1 LEKAIAFNQKCV
13 QLLPR
18 ASLVTKEDS
27 MRTRKANPRY
37 RLTVFI
43 ALAGLLTIILT
54 SYSPLSLATSEVRK
68 PAPHSDKVG
77 AVATSQSKSSFPDR
91 LMPVDANHAA
101 VSSSKSHIGRGAL
114 AQSCT
119 ISVSPFGAIFSNS
132 GGSGFLSMLTQSP
145 GLLTSVNAAS
155 FADKVAS
162 DSIVAGFGANLATMT
177 QSAQSNP
184 LPTTLA
190 NRMVRVRDS
199 AGIAR
204 FATLFFVSPNQIN
217 YLMPVGTA
225 NGLATVEV
233 IPQGG
238 GSVIASGGAQVTSV
252 APGIFTVSGTG
263 SPPTAVGQWLRYS
276 GGVLV
281 DSGSLET
288 PIAFGDPGDKV
299 YLVLYGADIRGRSS
313 LSAVSANVG
322 GSSAVVEYAGPQGEF
337 EGLDQLNVLLAP
349 GFVGLEQL
357 IVVVTVDGVAANT
370 VKVTAGK

>member
-1 LEKAIAFNQKCV
+1 
-13 QLLPR
+13 
-18 ASLVTKEDS
+18 
-27 MRTRKANPRY
+27 MRTRKANLRY

-43 ALAGLLTIILT
+43 VLAGLLTIILT
-54 SYSPLSLATSEVRK
+54 SHSPLSLATSEARK
-68 PAPHSDKVG
+68 PSPPSDKVG
-77 AVATSQSKSSFPDR
+77 AVATSQSKSPFPDR
-91 LMPVDANHAA
+91 LMPVGANQAA

-114 AQSCT
+114 AQSCA

-132 GGSGFLSMLTQSP
+132 GGPGFLSMLTQSP
-145 GLLTSVNAAS
+145 GPFTSVNAAS
-155 FADKVAS
+155 FADKVAP

-204 FATLFFVSPNQIN
+204 FAPLFFVSSNQIN
-217 YLMPVGTA
+217 YLMPVGTP
-225 NGLATVEV
+225 NGLATVDV
-233 IPQGG
+233 IPKGG
-238 GSVIASGGAQVTSV
+238 GSVIASGGVQVTSV

-263 SPPTAVGQWLRYS
+263 SPPTAAGQWLRYS

-299 YLVLYGADIRGRSS
+299 YLVLYGTDIRDRSS
-313 LSAVSANVG
+313 LSAVSATVG
-322 GSSAVVEYAGPQGEF
+322 GSSAVVEYVGPQGEF
-337 EGLDQLNVLLAP
+337 EGLDQLNVLLPP
-349 GFVGLEQL
+349 GFVGLDQL
-357 IVVVTVDGVAANT
+357 IVVVTIDGVAANT